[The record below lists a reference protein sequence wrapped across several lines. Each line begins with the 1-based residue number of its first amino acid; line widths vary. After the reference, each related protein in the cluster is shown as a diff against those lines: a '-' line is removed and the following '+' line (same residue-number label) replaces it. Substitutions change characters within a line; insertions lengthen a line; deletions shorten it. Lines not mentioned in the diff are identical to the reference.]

1 MTEEIS
7 NGQHHNVYQNDDD
20 DDDNVDNEDDE
31 MTTNECKKDSF
42 NDDDGTKKRSEW
54 FMNAYISVATTII
67 GIIIIVAG
75 AIVTMLKRIR
85 FVSGWNKSG
94 VYLGKGIAKWSGE
107 ITIIVGLII
116 AIIGYICY
124 RQCLKR
130 IDLYIKNLQDENDDQ
145 RVMRKHNDHDYD
157 EIPASRS
164 SEEKKQFLD

>member
-1 MTEEIS
+1 MVFIWAKELP
-7 NGQHHNVYQNDDD
+7 NGAVRIYILDD
-20 DDDNVDNEDDE
+20 
-31 MTTNECKKDSF
+31 K
-42 NDDDGTKKRSEW
+42 
-54 FMNAYISVATTII
+54 SVPMCLCVNWIFLIFFPT
-67 GIIIIVAG
+67 
-75 AIVTMLKRIR
+75 
-85 FVSGWNKSG
+85 
-94 VYLGKGIAKWSGE
+94 GE

-164 SEEKKQFLD
+164 SEEKKQFLDWQILLE